1 MMSNDDSLQRFVFV
15 NSPVRGEIVHLNASY
30 DAILERHPYPL
41 VVRKLLGE
49 TLAAA
54 VLLSATLKY
63 SGSLTLQVHGQG
75 QVSLLVAQADH
86 QGRIRGLADWNG
98 EVLDGAFANIMAKGQ
113 LAITIDLGEEGQ
125 RYQGIVEL
133 HGESLA
139 QALENYFAKSE
150 QLPTFIYLASD
161 EQSVAG
167 MLLQTLPGTYDR
179 DPGIAWEHLT
189 HLSRTLT
196 AAEILHLTNQEIL
209 ARLFHE
215 EDIQLFD
222 SEPVHFYCRCDR
234 DRMERAILTMGQ
246 EEARQLVAEK
256 KIITVTCEFCN
267 RHLDFDV
274 VDVENIF
281 RKQ

>member
-15 NSPVRGEIVHLNASY
+15 SSPVRGEIVHLNASY

-98 EVLDGAFANIMAKGQ
+98 EVLDGSFANIMAKGQ

-274 VDVENIF
+274 VDIENIF